1 MFTST
6 RGRKKKALTD
16 PVQILPFK
24 NQSLRKE
31 KKSELIKKIEGTK
44 IKKPEA
50 PLKPKSK
57 PVGKKQTGHL
67 SIINLLEKEL
77 EKKNKKF
84 EDLPKDSYSEEQLNM
99 LWRKYAFVIK
109 EKGLETFYN
118 ALIKRFPKKIN
129 DFNYQFELDNKIQV
143 EYIRVHLDEF
153 HQYLRKQLNNY
164 SIIIELIV
172 TEAEDTSPKFLN
184 SKEKYDVLSGK
195 NPNLIYLKNSLDL
208 DIEF

>member
-1 MFTST
+1 MFAST

-31 KKSELIKKIEGTK
+31 KKSELIKKIEGTN
-44 IKKPEA
+44 IKKPET

-57 PVGKKQTGHL
+57 PIKSKPIGKKQTGHL

-77 EKKNKKF
+77 EKKNKKI
-84 EDLPKDSYSEEQLNM
+84 EDLPKDPYSEEQLNM

-164 SIIIELIV
+164 SIMIELIV
-172 TEAEDTSPKFLN
+172 
-184 SKEKYDVLSGK
+184 
-195 NPNLIYLKNSLDL
+195 SLMKL
-208 DIEF
+208 A

>member
-1 MFTST
+1 M
-6 RGRKKKALTD
+6 
-16 PVQILPFK
+16 
-24 NQSLRKE
+24 
-31 KKSELIKKIEGTK
+31 IKKIEGK
-44 IKKPEA
+44 KPKKPEA
-50 PLKPKSK
+50 PLITKSK
-57 PVGKKQTGHL
+57 PNGKKQTGHL

-84 EDLPKDSYSEEQLNM
+84 EELPKDPYTEEQLNM

-153 HQYLRKQLNNY
+153 HQYLRKELNNY
-164 SIIIELIV
+164 SILIELIISDTV
-172 TEAEDTSPKFLN
+172 DTSPKYLN

-208 DIEF
+208 DIEY